1 MTAPRQRS
9 IEVRVPASTANLGA
23 GFDCLGLALEM
34 YLTVRATIQIRPG
47 SRTLARTRGVGS
59 ASLPKSPEQNLIF
72 RAMRYAAEQE
82 GFELP
87 IVRLAVKNE
96 IPMAGGL
103 GSSAAAAVA
112 GIALAYA
119 TAGSSL
125 LRENALRYA
134 KEIEGHA
141 DNAAAALLGGL
152 VVAYSHSDGR
162 VGATRLA
169 WPKMIRVI
177 AVTPAIGLP
186 TKKSRAAL
194 PAQVPLADAVQN
206 LQHSALFIA
215 AIEPRRY
222 DLIWDAMQDRLHQH
236 YREKLVPGLA
246 EALAIPQM
254 PGLLGL
260 ALSGA
265 GPSVVALAT
274 AGFDEIGKAI
284 AARFEHAG
292 VAATIR
298 FLEVAQEGVSILEN
312 RPRIQVKP

>member
-34 YLTVRATIQIRPG
+34 YLTARATIQIRPG
-47 SRTLARTRGVGS
+47 SRTLARTRGIGGS

-72 RAMRYAAEQE
+72 RAMRYAAEKE
-82 GFELP
+82 GFQLP
-87 IVRLAVKNE
+87 AVRLAVKNE

-119 TAGSSL
+119 TVGRSFH
-125 LRENALRYA
+125 RENALRYA

-152 VVAYSHSDGR
+152 AVAYLRTDGQ
-162 VGATRLA
+162 VGAMRLA

-177 AVTPAIGLP
+177 AVTPAIELP
-186 TKKSRAAL
+186 TKKSRSVL
-194 PAQVPLADAVQN
+194 PAQVPRVDAVEN

-215 AIEPRRY
+215 AVEARRY
-222 DLIWDAMQDRLHQH
+222 DLIWDAMQDRLHQRH
-236 YREKLVPGLA
+236 RQKLIPGLA

-265 GPSVVALAT
+265 GPSVIALAT
-274 AGFDEIGKAI
+274 AGFDEIGKAV
-284 AARFEHAG
+284 ADRFERAG
-292 VAATIR
+292 VSTTIR
-298 FLEVAQEGVSILEN
+298 FLEVAQDGVSILEN
-312 RPRIQVKP
+312 RPRRN

>member
-1 MTAPRQRS
+1 MTSPRQRS

-23 GFDCLGLALEM
+23 GFDCLGLALEL
-34 YLTVRATIQIRPG
+34 YLTARATVQIRPG

-59 ASLPKSPEQNLIF
+59 ASLPKLPEENLIF
-72 RAMRYAAEQE
+72 RAMRYAAEKE
-82 GFELP
+82 GFQLP
-87 IVRLAVKNE
+87 AVRLAVKNE

-112 GIALAYA
+112 GVALAYA
-119 TAGSSL
+119 TAGRSL
-125 LRENALRYA
+125 ARENALRYA

-141 DNAAAALLGGL
+141 DNAGAALLGGL
-152 VVAYSHSDGR
+152 VVTYTQTNGG
-162 VGATRLA
+162 VGAIRLA

-177 AVTPAIGLP
+177 AVTPAIELP
-186 TKKSRAAL
+186 TKKSRAVL
-194 PAQVPLADAVQN
+194 PAQVPREDAVEN
-206 LQHSALFIA
+206 LQRSALFIA
-215 AIEPRRY
+215 AIEARRY

-236 YREKLVPGLA
+236 YRQKLIPGLA
-246 EALAIPQM
+246 EVLAIPQM

-265 GPSVVALAT
+265 GPGVVALAT

-292 VAATIR
+292 VDATIR
-298 FLEVAQEGVSILEN
+298 FLEVAQDGVSILEN
-312 RPRIQVKP
+312 RPRRK

>member
-1 MTAPRQRS
+1 MTSPRQRS

-23 GFDCLGLALEM
+23 GFDCLGLALEL
-34 YLTVRATIQIRPG
+34 YLTARVTVQIRPG

-72 RAMRYAAEQE
+72 RAMRYAAEKE
-82 GFELP
+82 GFQLP
-87 IVRLAVKNE
+87 AVRLAVKNE

-112 GIALAYA
+112 GVALAYA
-119 TAGSSL
+119 TAGRSL
-125 LRENALRYA
+125 SQEHALRYA

-141 DNAAAALLGGL
+141 DNAGAAMLGGL
-152 VVAYSHSDGR
+152 VVTYTQTDGG
-162 VGATRLA
+162 VGAMRLA

-177 AVTPAIGLP
+177 AVTPAIELP
-186 TKKSRAAL
+186 TKKSRAVL
-194 PAQVPLADAVQN
+194 PALVPRDDAVEN
-206 LQHSALFIA
+206 LQRSALFVA
-215 AIEPRRY
+215 AIEARRY

-236 YREKLVPGLA
+236 YRQKLIPGLA
-246 EALAIPQM
+246 EVLAIPQM

-292 VAATIR
+292 LAATIR
-298 FLEVAQEGVSILEN
+298 FLEVAQDGISILEN
-312 RPRIQVKP
+312 RPRRK

>member
-1 MTAPRQRS
+1 MTSPRQRS

-34 YLTVRATIQIRPG
+34 YLTARATVQVSPG

-59 ASLPKSPEQNLIF
+59 ASLPRSPEQNLIF
-72 RAMRYAAEQE
+72 RAMRYAAEKE
-82 GFELP
+82 GFQVP
-87 IVRLAVKNE
+87 NVRLAVKNE

-112 GIALAYA
+112 GVALAYA
-119 TAGSSL
+119 TAGRSL
-125 LRENALRYA
+125 ARENALRYA

-141 DNAAAALLGGL
+141 DNAGAALLGGL
-152 VVAYSHSDGR
+152 VVTYTNTDGG
-162 VGATRLA
+162 VGAMRLA

-177 AVTPAIGLP
+177 AVTPAIELP

-194 PAQVPLADAVQN
+194 PAQVPRDDAVEN
-206 LQHSALFIA
+206 LQRSALFIA
-215 AIEPRRY
+215 AIEARRY

-236 YREKLVPGLA
+236 YRQKLIPGLA
-246 EALAIPQM
+246 EVLAMPQM
-254 PGLLGL
+254 PGMLGL

-298 FLEVAQEGVSILEN
+298 FLEVAQDGISILEN
-312 RPRIQVKP
+312 RPRGK

>member
-1 MTAPRQRS
+1 MTSPRQRS

-34 YLTVRATIQIRPG
+34 YLTVRATVQIIPG

-59 ASLPKSPEQNLIF
+59 TSLPKSPEQNLIF
-72 RAMRYAAEQE
+72 RAMRYAAEKE
-82 GFELP
+82 GFQLP
-87 IVRLAVKNE
+87 AMRLAVNNE

-119 TAGSSL
+119 TAGRSL
-125 LRENALRYA
+125 SRQNALQYA

-141 DNAAAALLGGL
+141 DNAGAALLGGL
-152 VVAYSHSDGR
+152 VVTYTQSDGA
-162 VGATRLA
+162 VGAIRLA

-177 AVTPAIGLP
+177 AVTPAIELP
-186 TKKSRAAL
+186 TKKSRAVL
-194 PAQVPLADAVQN
+194 PAQVSRDDAVKN
-206 LQHSALFIA
+206 LQRSALFIA
-215 AIEPRRY
+215 AIEARRY

-236 YREKLVPGLA
+236 YRQKLIPGLA
-246 EALAIPQM
+246 EILAMPQM

-284 AARFEHAG
+284 AGCFEREG
-292 VAATIR
+292 IAATIR
-298 FLEVAQEGVSILEN
+298 FLEVAQDGISILEN
-312 RPRIQVKP
+312 RPRRR

>member
-1 MTAPRQRS
+1 MTSPRQRS
-9 IEVRVPASTANLGA
+9 IEVRIPASTANLGA

-34 YLTVRATIQIRPG
+34 YLTVRATVQISPG

-72 RAMRYAAEQE
+72 RAMRYAAEKE
-82 GFELP
+82 GFQLP
-87 IVRLAVKNE
+87 AVRLAVKNE

-119 TAGSSL
+119 TAGRSL

-141 DNAAAALLGGL
+141 DNAGAALLGGL
-152 VVAYSHSDGR
+152 VVTYTHAHGG
-162 VGATRLA
+162 VGAMRLA

-177 AVTPAIGLP
+177 AVTPAIELP
-186 TKKSRAAL
+186 TKKSRAVL
-194 PAQVPLADAVQN
+194 LAQVPRDDAVEN
-206 LQHSALFIA
+206 LQRSALFVA
-215 AIEPRRY
+215 AIEARRY
-222 DLIWDAMQDRLHQH
+222 DLIWDAMQDRLHQS
-236 YREKLVPGLA
+236 YRQKLIPGLA
-246 EALAIPQM
+246 EILAMAQM
-254 PGLLGL
+254 PGLLGVV
-260 ALSGA
+260 LSGA

-284 AARFEHAG
+284 AARFENAG
-292 VAATIR
+292 VATTIR
-298 FLEVAQEGVSILEN
+298 FLEVAQDGVSILEN
-312 RPRIQVKP
+312 RPRRK

>member
-1 MTAPRQRS
+1 MTSPRQRS

-34 YLTVRATIQIRPG
+34 YLTARATVQVSPG
-47 SRTLARTRGVGS
+47 SRALARTRGVGS
-59 ASLPKSPEQNLIF
+59 ASLPRSPEQNLIF
-72 RAMRYAAEQE
+72 RAMRYAAEKE
-82 GFELP
+82 GFQLP
-87 IVRLAVKNE
+87 TVRLAVKNE

-112 GIALAYA
+112 GVALAYA
-119 TAGSSL
+119 TAGRSL
-125 LRENALRYA
+125 ARENALRYA

-141 DNAAAALLGGL
+141 DNAGAALLGGL
-152 VVAYSHSDGR
+152 VVTYTNTDGG
-162 VGATRLA
+162 VGAMRLA

-177 AVTPAIGLP
+177 AVTPAIELP

-194 PAQVPLADAVQN
+194 PAQVPRDDAVEN
-206 LQHSALFIA
+206 LQRSALFIA
-215 AIEPRRY
+215 AIEAHRY

-236 YREKLVPGLA
+236 YRQKLIPGLA
-246 EALAIPQM
+246 EVLAMPQM

-292 VAATIR
+292 IAATIR
-298 FLEVAQEGVSILEN
+298 FLEVAQDGISILEN
-312 RPRIQVKP
+312 RPRGK

>member
-1 MTAPRQRS
+1 MTSPRQRS

-34 YLTVRATIQIRPG
+34 YLTVRATVQISPG

-72 RAMRYAAEQE
+72 RAMRYAAEKE
-82 GFELP
+82 GFQLP
-87 IVRLAVKNE
+87 AVRLAVKNE

-119 TAGSSL
+119 TAGRSL
-125 LRENALRYA
+125 SRENALRYA

-141 DNAAAALLGGL
+141 DNAGAALLGGL
-152 VVAYSHSDGR
+152 VVTYTHADGG
-162 VGATRLA
+162 VGAMRLA

-177 AVTPAIGLP
+177 AVTPAIELP
-186 TKKSRAAL
+186 TKKSRALL
-194 PAQVPLADAVQN
+194 PAQVSRDDAVEN
-206 LQHSALFIA
+206 LQRSALFIA
-215 AIEPRRY
+215 AIEARRY
-222 DLIWDAMQDRLHQH
+222 DLIWDAMQDRLHQS
-236 YREKLVPGLA
+236 YRQKLIPGLA
-246 EALAIPQM
+246 EILAMTQM
-254 PGLLGL
+254 PGLLGV

-284 AARFEHAG
+284 AARFENAG
-292 VAATIR
+292 VATTIR
-298 FLEVAQEGVSILEN
+298 FLEVAQDGVSILEN
-312 RPRIQVKP
+312 RPRRK

>member
-1 MTAPRQRS
+1 MTSPRQRS
-9 IEVRVPASTANLGA
+9 IEVRIPASTANLGA

-34 YLTVRATIQIRPG
+34 YLTVRATVQISPG

-72 RAMRYAAEQE
+72 RAMRYAAEKE
-82 GFELP
+82 GFQLP
-87 IVRLAVKNE
+87 VVRLAVKNE

-119 TAGSSL
+119 TAGRSL
-125 LRENALRYA
+125 SRENALRYA

-141 DNAAAALLGGL
+141 DNAGAALLGGL
-152 VVAYSHSDGR
+152 VVTYTHADGG
-162 VGATRLA
+162 VGAMRLA

-177 AVTPAIGLP
+177 AVTPAIELP
-186 TKKSRAAL
+186 TKKSRAVL
-194 PAQVPLADAVQN
+194 LAQVPRDDAVEN
-206 LQHSALFIA
+206 LQRSALFVA
-215 AIEPRRY
+215 AIEARRY
-222 DLIWDAMQDRLHQH
+222 DLIWDAMQDRLHQS
-236 YREKLVPGLA
+236 YRQKLIPGLA
-246 EALAIPQM
+246 EILAMAQM
-254 PGLLGL
+254 PGLLGV

-284 AARFEHAG
+284 AARFENAG
-292 VAATIR
+292 VASTIR
-298 FLEVAQEGVSILEN
+298 FLEVAQDGVSILEN
-312 RPRIQVKP
+312 RPRRK

>member
-34 YLTVRATIQIRPG
+34 YLTVRATVQIRPG

-112 GIALAYA
+112 GIALAYT
-119 TAGSSL
+119 TAGLSL
-125 LRENALRYA
+125 SRENALRYA
-134 KEIEGHA
+134 REIEGHA

-162 VGATRLA
+162 VGAMRLA

-177 AVTPAIGLP
+177 AVTPAIELP
-186 TKKSRAAL
+186 TKKSRAVL
-194 PAQVPLADAVQN
+194 PAQVPLGDAVQN
-206 LQHSALFIA
+206 LQRSALFIA
-215 AIEPRRY
+215 AIEARRY

-236 YREKLVPGLA
+236 YRQRLIPGLA
-246 EALAIPQM
+246 EVLAIPQM

-265 GPSVVALAT
+265 GPSIVALAT

-284 AARFEHAG
+284 AARFDEAG
-292 VAATIR
+292 VATTIR
-298 FLEVAQEGVSILEN
+298 FLEVAQDGLSILEN
-312 RPRIQVKP
+312 RPRRN

>member
-1 MTAPRQRS
+1 MTSPRQRS
-9 IEVRVPASTANLGA
+9 IEVRIPASTANLGA

-34 YLTVRATIQIRPG
+34 YLTARATVQISPG

-72 RAMRYAAEQE
+72 RAMRYAAEKE
-82 GFELP
+82 GFQLP
-87 IVRLAVKNE
+87 AVRLAVKNE

-119 TAGSSL
+119 TAGRSL
-125 LRENALRYA
+125 PRENALRYA

-141 DNAAAALLGGL
+141 DNAGAALLGGL
-152 VVAYSHSDGR
+152 VVTYTHADGG
-162 VGATRLA
+162 VGAMRLA

-177 AVTPAIGLP
+177 AVTPAIELP
-186 TKKSRAAL
+186 TKKSRAVL
-194 PAQVPLADAVQN
+194 LAQVPRDDAVEN
-206 LQHSALFIA
+206 LQRSALFVA
-215 AIEPRRY
+215 AIEARRY
-222 DLIWDAMQDRLHQH
+222 DLIWDAMQDRLHQS
-236 YREKLVPGLA
+236 YRQKLIPGLA
-246 EALAIPQM
+246 EILTMAQM
-254 PGLLGL
+254 PGLLGV

-284 AARFEHAG
+284 AARFENAG
-292 VAATIR
+292 VASTIR
-298 FLEVAQEGVSILEN
+298 FLEVAQDGVSILEN
-312 RPRIQVKP
+312 RPRRK

>member
-1 MTAPRQRS
+1 MTSPRQRS

-23 GFDCLGLALEM
+23 GFDCLGLALEL
-34 YLTVRATIQIRPG
+34 YLTARATVQIRPG

-72 RAMRYAAEQE
+72 RAMRYAAEKE
-82 GFELP
+82 GFQLP
-87 IVRLAVKNE
+87 AVRLAVKNE

-112 GIALAYA
+112 GVALAYA
-119 TAGSSL
+119 TAGRSL
-125 LRENALRYA
+125 ARENALRYA

-141 DNAAAALLGGL
+141 DNAGAALLGGL
-152 VVAYSHSDGR
+152 VVTYTQTDGG
-162 VGATRLA
+162 VGAMRLA

-177 AVTPAIGLP
+177 VVTPAIELP
-186 TKKSRAAL
+186 TKKSRAVL
-194 PAQVPLADAVQN
+194 PAQVPRDDAVEN
-206 LQHSALFIA
+206 LQRSALFVA
-215 AIEPRRY
+215 AIEARRY
-222 DLIWDAMQDRLHQH
+222 DLIWNAMQDRLHQR
-236 YREKLVPGLA
+236 YRQKLIPGLA
-246 EALAIPQM
+246 EVLAIPQM

-274 AGFDEIGKAI
+274 AGFEEIGKAI
-284 AARFEHAG
+284 AARFEYAG

-298 FLEVAQEGVSILEN
+298 FLEVAQDGISILEN
-312 RPRIQVKP
+312 RPRRK

>member
-1 MTAPRQRS
+1 MTSPRQRS

-23 GFDCLGLALEM
+23 GFDCLGLALEL
-34 YLTVRATIQIRPG
+34 YLTARATVQIRPG

-72 RAMRYAAEQE
+72 RAMRYAAEIE
-82 GFELP
+82 GFQLP
-87 IVRLAVKNE
+87 AVRLAVKNE

-119 TAGSSL
+119 TAGRSL
-125 LRENALRYA
+125 ARENALRYA
-134 KEIEGHA
+134 KEIEGHS
-141 DNAAAALLGGL
+141 DNAGAALLGGL
-152 VVAYSHSDGR
+152 VVTYTQTDGG
-162 VGATRLA
+162 VGAMRLA

-177 AVTPAIGLP
+177 AVTPAIELP
-186 TKKSRAAL
+186 TKKSRAVL
-194 PAQVPLADAVQN
+194 PALVPRDDAVEN
-206 LQHSALFIA
+206 LQRSALFVA
-215 AIEPRRY
+215 AIEARRY

-236 YREKLVPGLA
+236 YRQKLIPGLA
-246 EALAIPQM
+246 EVLAIPQM

-292 VAATIR
+292 LAATIR
-298 FLEVAQEGVSILEN
+298 FLEVAQDGISIFEN
-312 RPRIQVKP
+312 RPRRK

>member
-1 MTAPRQRS
+1 MTSPRQRS

-23 GFDCLGLALEM
+23 GFDCLGLALEL
-34 YLTVRATIQIRPG
+34 YLTARVTVQIRPG

-72 RAMRYAAEQE
+72 RAMRYAAEKE
-82 GFELP
+82 GFQLP
-87 IVRLAVKNE
+87 AVRLAVKNE

-112 GIALAYA
+112 GVALAYA
-119 TAGSSL
+119 TAGRSL
-125 LRENALRYA
+125 ARENALRYA

-141 DNAAAALLGGL
+141 DNAGAALLGGL
-152 VVAYSHSDGR
+152 VVTYTQTDGG
-162 VGATRLA
+162 VGAMRLA

-177 AVTPAIGLP
+177 AVTPAIELP
-186 TKKSRAAL
+186 TKKSRAVL
-194 PAQVPLADAVQN
+194 PAQVPRGDAVEN
-206 LQHSALFIA
+206 LQRSALFVA
-215 AIEPRRY
+215 AIEARRY

-236 YREKLVPGLA
+236 YRQKLIPGLA
-246 EALAIPQM
+246 EVLAIPQM

-274 AGFDEIGKAI
+274 AGFDEIGKTI
-284 AARFEHAG
+284 AGRFEHAG
-292 VAATIR
+292 LAATIR
-298 FLEVAQEGVSILEN
+298 FLEVAQDGISIFEN
-312 RPRIQVKP
+312 RPRRK

>member
-1 MTAPRQRS
+1 MTSPRQRS

-34 YLTVRATIQIRPG
+34 YLTARATVQVSPD

-59 ASLPKSPEQNLIF
+59 ASLPRSPEQNLIF
-72 RAMRYAAEQE
+72 RAMRYAAEKE
-82 GFELP
+82 GFQVP
-87 IVRLAVKNE
+87 TVRLAVKNE

-112 GIALAYA
+112 GVALAYA
-119 TAGSSL
+119 TAGRSL
-125 LRENALRYA
+125 ARENALRYA

-141 DNAAAALLGGL
+141 DNAGAALLGGL
-152 VVAYSHSDGR
+152 VVTYTNTDGG
-162 VGATRLA
+162 VGAIRLA

-177 AVTPAIGLP
+177 AVTPAMELP

-194 PAQVPLADAVQN
+194 PAQVPRDDAVEN
-206 LQHSALFIA
+206 LQRSALFIA
-215 AIEPRRY
+215 ALEARRY

-236 YREKLVPGLA
+236 YRQKLIPGLT
-246 EALAIPQM
+246 EVLAIPQM

-298 FLEVAQEGVSILEN
+298 FLEVAQDGISILEN
-312 RPRIQVKP
+312 RPRRK